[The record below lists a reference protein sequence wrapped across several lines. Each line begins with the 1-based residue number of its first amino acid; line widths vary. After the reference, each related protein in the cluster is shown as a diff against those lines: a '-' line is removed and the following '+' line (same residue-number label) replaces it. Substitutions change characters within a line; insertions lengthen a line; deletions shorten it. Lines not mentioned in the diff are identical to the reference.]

1 MKKKKINR
9 EREEGPTIRLEIA
22 SGWRYIG
29 SSVLVSSAM
38 RLRSWDLRASGR
50 ALLFPRSVLAADNAQ
65 SFCLGFSQSTPLISP
80 LIPAGFLIPH
90 SLFSLFIRLRFPKF
104 FGSCRDFSSYF
115 LCEFRRYDFPNSSD
129 SAAFPPSYFSFNW
142 LVIPRRLATTQKAV
156 YINWWD
162 SVYESDVGLLTRK

>member
-1 MKKKKINR
+1 MPLGNASL
-9 EREEGPTIRLEIA
+9 GPLIV
-22 SGWRYIG
+22 W
-29 SSVLVSSAM
+29 SSAM
-38 RLRSWDLRASGR
+38 RLRSCLGSPSER
-50 ALLFPRSVLAADNAQ
+50 ALLFPRSVLPTT
-65 SFCLGFSQSTPLISP
+65 LTPSAYDFRNLPPSLISP

-142 LVIPRRLATTQKAV
+142 LVIPRRLATTQQAV

-162 SVYESDVGLLTRK
+162 SVYESGVGLLTRK